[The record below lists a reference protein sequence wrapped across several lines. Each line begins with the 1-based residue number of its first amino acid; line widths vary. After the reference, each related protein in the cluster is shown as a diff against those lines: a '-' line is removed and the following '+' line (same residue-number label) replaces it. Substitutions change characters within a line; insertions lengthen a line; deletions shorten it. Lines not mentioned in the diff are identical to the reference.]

1 MKGEQV
7 CTNCGTRFG
16 GAFCNKCGQQ
26 VTHRIT
32 MAHISHDMVHA
43 FTHADKGFFYMM
55 LQLFKRPGIVAREY
69 ILEGKRKKYFLPFQY
84 ILIIGTIAAF
94 VAVNSHFI
102 EQTTTALSGDG
113 QYSARQVAFMQ
124 KISAWQSKYYNIMIL
139 LQLPFYAWA
148 GKLVFKRHGLNYA
161 EHLTLQTLLTAQVT
175 LMSMIVMLSVMI
187 TGRSGGSLLVFMAL
201 ITAAFQIFAYMQ
213 FFREFSFKGFLKAA
227 LVNLV
232 GLLFFAAFIS
242 IVMVIYGWATNAFG

>member
-1 MKGEQV
+1 
-7 CTNCGTRFG
+7 
-16 GAFCNKCGQQ
+16 
-26 VTHRIT
+26 
-32 MAHISHDMVHA
+32 MAHIGHDMLHA

-55 LQLFKRPGIVAREY
+55 LQLFKRPGTVAREY
-69 ILEGKRKKYFLPFQY
+69 IIEGKRKKYFLPFQY

-102 EQTTTALSGDG
+102 EQTTQALGGNG

-124 KISAWQSKYYNIMIL
+124 KINAWQSRYYNIMIL
-139 LQLPFYAWA
+139 LQLPFYALA

-213 FFREFSFKGFLKAA
+213 FFREFSFKGFLKAS
-227 LVNLV
+227 LVNIL
-232 GLLFFAAFIS
+232 GILFYTVFIS
-242 IVMVIYGWATNAFG
+242 IVMLIYGWATNAFG